1 VSRSEMRLQ
10 AAAAAT
16 TDAAWTSTEPAVGLL
31 DAVLRSSAAAGAS
44 DTHFSADGPAL
55 QRLDGSLTPVAGHPG
70 PIPGAV
76 LLDELLAM
84 MGPSHREDYRSTGE
98 VDLSYT
104 VTGVGRFRVNVFRQ
118 LGQVAAAFR
127 LIASRA
133 FTLDELG
140 APTIARELALRPR
153 GLVLVTG
160 PTGSGKSTTLTA
172 MIDIINETK
181 SDHIVTVEDPIEF
194 VHTSKRSLVHQR
206 EVGADTRSFAEA
218 LRRVLRQDPDVIL
231 IGELRD
237 PESISTALTAAE
249 TGHLVLSTLHTQ
261 GAAKSIN
268 RIVDAFPAHQQN
280 QVRSQLGDTLQGV
293 ISQTLLPK
301 AQGGGRVIA
310 TEVLVSTP
318 AVANLIRENQISQL
332 YNAMQAGDGHGMHT
346 LDQSLK
352 RLVEEGEV
360 AASTARHYLTDDHAL
375 DDVRVRPR
383 DYDAE
388 AWLSAGSTPGA
399 AVADDWNV

>member
-1 VSRSEMRLQ
+1 MSRSEMRLQ

>member
-1 VSRSEMRLQ
+1 MSRSEMRLQ

-16 TDAAWTSTEPAVGLL
+16 TDAAWASTEPAVGLL
-31 DAVLRSSAAAGAS
+31 DAILRSSAAAGAS

-55 QRLDGSLTPVAGHPG
+55 QRLDGSLAPVAGHPG

-172 MIDIINETK
+172 MIDIIKRPVAMNSNLHDAIFAPETL
-181 SDHIVTVEDPIEF
+181 DMWFADAG
-194 VHTSKRSLVHQR
+194 KR
-206 EVGADTRSFAEA
+206 
-218 LRRVLRQDPDVIL
+218 
-231 IGELRD
+231 
-237 PESISTALTAAE
+237 
-249 TGHLVLSTLHTQ
+249 
-261 GAAKSIN
+261 
-268 RIVDAFPAHQQN
+268 
-280 QVRSQLGDTLQGV
+280 
-293 ISQTLLPK
+293 
-301 AQGGGRVIA
+301 
-310 TEVLVSTP
+310 TP
-318 AVANLIRENQISQL
+318 ACDEPYAHCNLADLIALFAKLR
-332 YNAMQAGDGHGMHT
+332 
-346 LDQSLK
+346 
-352 RLVEEGEV
+352 
-360 AASTARHYLTDDHAL
+360 ASDP
-375 DDVRVRPR
+375 RP
-383 DYDAE
+383 
-388 AWLSAGSTPGA
+388 
-399 AVADDWNV
+399 